1 MLLDLKDYML
11 PCLSKTFFGLECL
24 GCGFQRAFV
33 FLIHGN
39 FIDAFKMYPAIFTL
53 LGLFLFI
60 LLNFKL
66 KFKNSK
72 KIISSLAYI
81 NLSIMIINYIVKI
94 NI

>member
-33 FLIHGN
+33 LLIHGN